1 MNRKLSK
8 ITMAGLIL
16 ALILT
21 LAAGT
26 ASALPQLACD
36 PAYVTQAGSDITVKP
51 TGVDDTANLQCAFDA
66 AAAAGPGTNVRLVED
81 TYHTAQ
87 IVVNDFNGQF
97 SGAGVEKTLVLPLPD
112 LFVTQGDY
120 PLHPPSAENRYPILF
135 FFIDGDYSISNIAFR
150 VVGGKPTQ
158 GWMLGEWGPFYE
170 LACIV
175 AVMGTE
181 AHANISHVLVEGE
194 HMADSFFGYNLI
206 NGIFVEGWMEW
217 MGSPTPPLAGTFRVT
232 DSTFRKVGSGTPL
245 FNLDGATVM
254 ISHNVYED
262 MFWGMDAADMVNSS
276 LEFSHN
282 SVTSAFLGFELY
294 NVTIP
299 ESTGSTFLIKNNKFS
314 GTYGIMV
321 NPIFGD
327 GNRCLLLGNNVQHVS
342 EIGVY
347 LGEGT
352 YGCTV
357 VGGSNKTT
365 VLDLG
370 TDNVL
375 VGVNN
380 MGTGVGPTIS
390 GLMRKH

>member
-8 ITMAGLIL
+8 ITIAGLIL

-26 ASALPQLACD
+26 AFALPPLACD
-36 PAYVTQAGSDITVKP
+36 PAYVNQAGSDITVKP

-66 AAAAGPGTNVRLVED
+66 AAAAGPGTNVRLEEG

-97 SGAGVEKTLVLPLPD
+97 SGAGVEKTRVLPLPD
-112 LFVTQGDY
+112 LFVAWEFFLQ
-120 PLHPPSAENRYPILF
+120 PPSADNPYPILF
-135 FFIDGDYSISNIAFR
+135 SFFDGDYSISDMAFR
-150 VVGGKPTQ
+150 VIGEKPTL
-158 GWMLGEWGPFYE
+158 GWEVFGMQFYE
-170 LACIV
+170 LACVIAV
-175 AVMGTE
+175 AGTE
-181 AHANISHVLVEGE
+181 AHADIIHVLIEGE
-194 HMADSFFGYNLI
+194 HMADSIFGYNLI
-206 NGIFVEGWMEW
+206 NGIYPQGFMDWIAQ
-217 MGSPTPPLAGTFRVT
+217 PPPPITGTFQVT
-232 DSTFRKVGSGTPL
+232 FSTFRRIGFGTPL

-254 ISHNVYED
+254 ISHNVFED
-262 MFWGMDAADMVNSS
+262 MYMGMEVVDMVNSS

-282 SVTSAFLGFELY
+282 SVTSAIFGLY
-294 NVTIP
+294 VYNSMI
-299 ESTGSTFLIKNNKFS
+299 EQSTGSTFLIKNNKFS
-314 GTYGIMV
+314 GIYGIV
-321 NPIFGD
+321 VEPIFGE
-327 GNRCLLLGNNVQHVS
+327 GNRCLLLGNNVHQVS

-357 VGGSNKTT
+357 VGGSNKTN

-380 MGTGVGPTIS
+380 MGTGVGPQIAA
-390 GLMRKH
+390 LMRKH